1 MSTRYAHTRLH
12 PYRLGD
18 VVNVVAGSRVKTS
31 RSLSLY
37 RLEAAMNPYRI
48 HNTRFRM
55 KKRTCPF
62 PNFLAVQYFIKK
74 PWTIVLARPQN
85 GGFLY
90 GSWIDVLSALD
101 SVYNHLKY
109 NGAQWQLPFLQYRSS
124 VTNAAATFLRR
135 EPYILAIFFCYD
147 ISAKKKQV
155 KCCCFAS
162 SKWLYDIARESRRF
176 QSFYYCAKM

>member
-1 MSTRYAHTRLH
+1 MHTFLQVDDGPFLSLVVPLIALSSAPLSPGFFSFQCGTKRAQSKATIGLVVVALISLFVDTAGRKKERKKKMSTRYAHTRLH
-12 PYRLGD
+12 PYRLDD

-74 PWTIVLARPQN
+74 P
-85 GGFLY
+85 
-90 GSWIDVLSALD
+90 
-101 SVYNHLKY
+101 
-109 NGAQWQLPFLQYRSS
+109 
-124 VTNAAATFLRR
+124 
-135 EPYILAIFFCYD
+135 
-147 ISAKKKQV
+147 
-155 KCCCFAS
+155 
-162 SKWLYDIARESRRF
+162 
-176 QSFYYCAKM
+176 